1 MFNVSNETKV
11 GALTVIAVTLLVL
24 GYNMLKG
31 KNLIKRSDV
40 IYVRMPD
47 AGSLEISSPVKIKGF
62 RIGNVF
68 SIGSKDDNVSEVIV
82 AVNLDTKVNIPVN
95 SIASIAGGLTGTAVL
110 NITQGDAAT
119 FVKEG
124 DTLRGAAPA
133 DLMAKF
139 NKIAENLEPITGKL
153 NDVADSV
160 KVVMGNVN
168 KLMDD
173 QNKANLKLIIANLK
187 TTSENLAAML
197 NSKEGDLAKTLHNVE
212 LFTANLNENNE
223 NLNKTIENFKNT
235 SQKLSE
241 LELKETVAGLTHTVN
256 QLQTV
261 LEKINKGDGS
271 LGLLLNDKKLYNNLE
286 NTVRSVNILIDDLK
300 THPKRYVS
308 FSVFGRKD
316 KGTPL
321 NAPLADSTNKQ

>member
-1 MFNVSNETKV
+1 MFKVSNETKV

-40 IYVRMPD
+40 IYVRFAD
-47 AGSLEISSPVKIKGF
+47 AGALEVSSPVKIRGV
-62 RIGNVF
+62 RIGNVY
-68 SIGSKDDNVSEVIV
+68 SIGAKDENVSEVII
-82 AVNLDTKVNIPVN
+82 AVNLDKRVNIPAN
-95 SIASIAGGLTGTAVL
+95 SLANIVGSLTQAASL
-110 NITQGDAAT
+110 NITLGDSKSY
-119 FVKEG
+119 VREG
-124 DTLRGAAPA
+124 DTINSVVTP
-133 DLMAKF
+133 DLLT
-139 NKIAENLEPITGKL
+139 KIGDNVDPVLANLKQAVDSMKL
-153 NDVADSV
+153 LLGNLNSV
-160 KVVMGNVN
+160 FDEG
-168 KLMDD
+168 
-173 QNKANLKLIIANLK
+173 NKANLKAVIANLK
-187 TTSENLAAML
+187 NTSANLNELL
-197 NSKEGDLAKTLHNVE
+197 NSKDGALAKTLNNAE
-212 LFTANLNENNE
+212 QFTTNLNKNNE

-241 LELKETVAGLTHTVN
+241 LELKETVTSLTQTVN

-261 LEKINKGDGS
+261 LDKINKGDGS
-271 LGLLLNDKKLYNNLE
+271 LGLLINDKKLYNNLE

-321 NAPLADSTNKQ
+321 NAPLADSTNKK

>member
-24 GYNMLKG
+24 GYNLLKG

-40 IYVRMPD
+40 LYVRFAD
-47 AGSLEISSPVKIKGF
+47 AGALEVSSPVKVKGY
-62 RIGNVF
+62 RIGNVY
-68 SIGSKDDNVSEVIV
+68 SIGTKDDNVSEVIV
-82 AVNLDTKVNIPVN
+82 AVNLDKKVNIPEN
-95 SIASIAGGLTGTAVL
+95 SVASIAGSLTSAAALT
-110 NITQGDAAT
+110 ITFGDSKT

-124 DTLRGAAPA
+124 DTLNSVLTP
-133 DLMAKF
+133 DLLTKLGNNVDPVLA
-139 NKIAENLEPITGKL
+139 NLKQAVDSMKMLLGNL
-153 NDVADSV
+153 NSV
-160 KVVMGNVN
+160 FDEG
-168 KLMDD
+168 
-173 QNKANLKLIIANLK
+173 NKANLKAVIGNLKNTSANL
-187 TTSENLAAML
+187 TALL
-197 NSKEGDLAKTLHNVE
+197 DSKNGALAKTLNNAE
-212 LFTANLNENNE
+212 TFTTNLNKNNE

-241 LELKETVAGLTHTVN
+241 LELKETVAGLTQTVN

-261 LEKINKGDGS
+261 LDKINKGDGS
-271 LGLLLNDKKLYNNLE
+271 LGLLINDKKLYNNLE

-321 NAPLADSTNKQ
+321 NAPLADSSNNK

>member
-40 IYVRMPD
+40 LYIRMAD
-47 AGSLEISSPVKIKGF
+47 AGPLEVSSPVKIKGYK
-62 RIGNVF
+62 IGNVY
-68 SIGSKDDNVSEVIV
+68 SIGSKDENVSELII
-82 AVNLDTKVNIPVN
+82 AVNLVGSLTQA
-95 SIASIAGGLTGTAVL
+95 ASL
-110 NITQGDAAT
+110 NITLGDSKSY
-119 FVKEG
+119 VREG
-124 DTLRGAAPA
+124 DTINSVVTP
-133 DLMAKF
+133 DLLT
-139 NKIAENLEPITGKL
+139 KIGDNVDPVLANLKQAVDSMKL
-153 NDVADSV
+153 LLGNLNSV
-160 KVVMGNVN
+160 FDEG
-168 KLMDD
+168 
-173 QNKANLKLIIANLK
+173 NKANLKAVIANLK
-187 TTSENLAAML
+187 NTSANLNELL
-197 NSKEGDLAKTLHNVE
+197 NSKDGALAKTLNNAE
-212 LFTANLNENNE
+212 QFTANLNKNNE

-241 LELKETVAGLTHTVN
+241 LELKETVASLTQTVN

-261 LEKINKGDGS
+261 LDKINKGDGS
-271 LGLLLNDKKLYNNLE
+271 LGLLINDKKLYNNLE

-321 NAPLADSTNKQ
+321 IAPLADSTNKK

>member
-40 IYVRMPD
+40 IYVRFAD
-47 AGSLEISSPVKIKGF
+47 AGALEVSSPVKIKGY
-62 RIGNVF
+62 RIGNVY
-68 SIGSKDDNVSEVIV
+68 SIGSKDENVSEVIV
-82 AVNLDTKVNIPVN
+82 AVNLDRKVNIPVN
-95 SIASIAGGLTGTAVL
+95 SLASIAGSFTSAASL
-110 NITQGDAAT
+110 NIVPGNAT
-119 FVKEG
+119 SYIKEG
-124 DTLRGAAPA
+124 DTLSSENNP
-133 DLMAKF
+133 DLLT
-139 NKIAENLEPITGKL
+139 KIGNNVDPVLANLKQAVDSLKMVLGNL
-153 NDVADSV
+153 NSV
-160 KVVMGNVN
+160 F
-168 KLMDD
+168 DES
-173 QNKANLKLIIANLK
+173 NKANLKAVIANLK
-187 TTSENLAAML
+187 NTSANLNELL
-197 NSKEGDLAKTLHNVE
+197 NSKDGALAKTLNNAE
-212 LFTANLNENNE
+212 QFTTNLNKNNE

-241 LELKETVAGLTHTVN
+241 LELKETVASLTQTVN

-261 LEKINKGDGS
+261 LDKINKGDGS
-271 LGLLLNDKKLYNNLE
+271 LGLLINDKKLYNNLE

-321 NAPLADSTNKQ
+321 NAPLADSTNKK